1 MPKAKFKRKGV
12 PAYLTASP
20 PPPEKRTRTRSEGIA
35 GGSNPAP
42 SIYENN
48 DEIREASGRVTDP
61 HSCRPDPDSAFYA
74 EYRSGS
80 GSSADPGL

>member
-42 SIYENN
+42 PSIYENN
-48 DEIREASGRVTDP
+48 GEIREASGRVDDP
-61 HSCRPDPDSAFYA
+61 HLFHPDPDPAF
-74 EYRSGS
+74 
-80 GSSADPGL
+80 